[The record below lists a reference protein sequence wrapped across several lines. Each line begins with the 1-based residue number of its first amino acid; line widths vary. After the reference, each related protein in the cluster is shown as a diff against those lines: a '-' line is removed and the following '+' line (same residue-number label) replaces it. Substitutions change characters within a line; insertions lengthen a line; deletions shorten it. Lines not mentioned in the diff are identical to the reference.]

1 MMKKKIN
8 IEGMS
13 CMHCVK
19 HVEGAL
25 KDLPGVSN
33 VTVDLKEKNAIVEL
47 SDNVEDEKL
56 KEVVEEV
63 GYDVTSIANI

>member
-1 MMKKKIN
+1 MKKKIN

-25 KDLPGVSN
+25 KDLKGVTK
-33 VTVDLKEKNAIVEL
+33 VTVDLNGKNAVVEL
-47 SDNVEDEKL
+47 DGNMESSKL
-56 KEVVEEV
+56 KEAVEEV
-63 GYDVTSIANI
+63 GYDVTGITDI